1 MTDLHSV
8 SVFVVDGFPSHG
20 HQGELLGGGGLEGGG
35 HFRLGAEQHFRLE
48 TCLPEIRDQL
58 AEDGEGGDTPPDTGY
73 SQHSSH
79 PRPRPPPP
87 PKPANISAK
96 LLELRRLAA
105 AESAQ
110 LKYETRS
117 YNSAAVRGG
126 DSNNNTTTVNSNSSS
141 SHVVSLAIRSG
152 AEAAEADSLLVR
164 GAASVRS
171 AAPGSR
177 IPTLAA
183 SPRPGPAPA
192 PGSPAHKC
200 DNHLNHKVYLT
211 IEPGKVAT
219 KGRRPSQGGDPRP
232 GTPHQARP
240 GPASLI
246 PRPRAAT
253 PQQLSGRATPSPGHL
268 GSCTASLSGRA
279 TPTSSSSARATPTP
293 RPRPP
298 SRRGSQLSLGPR
310 SLSGSRIPVS
320 TARHSS
326 LDTAEVDSGVWIT
339 RYLHRHDDKKISG

>member
-1 MTDLHSV
+1 MTSLHSV
-8 SVFVVDGFPSHG
+8 SVLVVDGFPSPG
-20 HQGELLGGGGLEGGG
+20 PQGELLGEGGG

-58 AEDGEGGDTPPDTGY
+58 AEDNEGDHSQPDTRC
-73 SQHSSH
+73 SH

-96 LLELRRLAA
+96 LLELRRLAS

-126 DSNNNTTTVNSNSSS
+126 GDSNNNTTTVNCNNSSS
-141 SHVVSLAIRSG
+141 NNVVSLAISSS
-152 AEAAEADSLLVR
+152 AEAGEDSLLLLDTR
-164 GAASVRS
+164 AEDSVRS
-171 AAPGSR
+171 AAPCSR

-183 SPRPGPAPA
+183 CPRPAPAPA

-219 KGRRPSQGGDPRP
+219 KRRPSHGGDPRP
-232 GTPHQARP
+232 GTPHQPRS

-253 PQQLSGRATPSPGHL
+253 PQQLSGRGTPSLGHL
-268 GSCTASLSGRA
+268 GSSTASLSGRA
-279 TPTSSSSARATPTP
+279 TPTSSSARATPTP

-310 SLSGSRIPVS
+310 SVSGSRIPVS

-326 LDTAEVDSGVWIT
+326 LDTAEVDSGVWNT
-339 RYLHRHDDKKISG
+339 RYLYISRYHNNKISG

>member
-8 SVFVVDGFPSHG
+8 SVFVVDGFPSPG

-58 AEDGEGGDTPPDTGY
+58 AEDGEGGDNQDGTSY

-117 YNSAAVRGG
+117 YNSAAVRG

-152 AEAAEADSLLVR
+152 AEAGEAESLLGLDTRDSVR
-164 GAASVRS
+164 GAAP
-171 AAPGSR
+171 ASR

-219 KGRRPSQGGDPRP
+219 KRRRPSQGGDPRP

-268 GSCTASLSGRA
+268 GTSTASLSGRA
-279 TPTSSSSARATPTP
+279 TPTSSSARATPTP

-326 LDTAEVDSGVWIT
+326 LDTAEVDSGV
-339 RYLHRHDDKKISG
+339 

>member
-1 MTDLHSV
+1 MTSLHSV
-8 SVFVVDGFPSHG
+8 SVLVVDGFPSPG
-20 HQGELLGGGGLEGGG
+20 QGELLGEGGG

-48 TCLPEIRDQL
+48 TCLPEIRDQM
-58 AEDGEGGDTPPDTGY
+58 AEDSEGDTQPDTGY
-73 SQHSSH
+73 SQ

-96 LLELRRLAA
+96 LLELRRLAS

-126 DSNNNTTTVNSNSSS
+126 GDSNNNTTTVNCNNSSS
-141 SHVVSLAIRSG
+141 NNVVSLAISSC
-152 AEAAEADSLLVR
+152 AEAAEDSLLALDTR
-164 GAASVRS
+164 AEDSVRS
-171 AAPGSR
+171 AAPCSR

-183 SPRPGPAPA
+183 CPRPAPAPA

-219 KGRRPSQGGDPRP
+219 KRRPSHGGDPRP
-232 GTPHQARP
+232 GTPHQPRS

-253 PQQLSGRATPSPGHL
+253 PQQLSGRGTPSLGHL
-268 GSCTASLSGRA
+268 GSSTASLSGRA
-279 TPTSSSSARATPTP
+279 TPTSSSARATPTP

-310 SLSGSRIPVS
+310 SVSGSRIPVS

-326 LDTAEVDSGVWIT
+326 LDTAEVDSRVWRTRYVDMMIT
-339 RYLHRHDDKKISG
+339 RYQDN

>member
-1 MTDLHSV
+1 MTELHAV
-8 SVFVVDGFPSHG
+8 SVLVVDGFPSPG
-20 HQGELLGGGGLEGGG
+20 PQGELLGDQGEG

-48 TCLPEIRDQL
+48 TCLPEIRDQM
-58 AEDGEGGDTPPDTGY
+58 AEDSEGDTQPDTGY
-73 SQHSSH
+73 SH

-96 LLELRRLAA
+96 LLELRRLAS

-126 DSNNNTTTVNSNSSS
+126 GDSNNNTTTVNCNNSSNN
-141 SHVVSLAIRSG
+141 VVSLAISSS
-152 AEAAEADSLLVR
+152 AEAGEDSLLVLDTR
-164 GAASVRS
+164 AEDSVRS
-171 AAPGSR
+171 AAPCSR

-183 SPRPGPAPA
+183 CPRPAPAPA

-219 KGRRPSQGGDPRP
+219 KRRPSHGGDPRP
-232 GTPHQARP
+232 GTPHQPRS

-253 PQQLSGRATPSPGHL
+253 PQQLSGRGTPSLGHL
-268 GSCTASLSGRA
+268 GSSTASLSGRA
-279 TPTSSSSARATPTP
+279 TPTSSSARATPTP

-310 SLSGSRIPVS
+310 SVSGSRIPVS

-326 LDTAEVDSGVWIT
+326 LDTAEVDSGVWIS
-339 RYLHRHDDKKISG
+339 RYVDIRITRHDDN